1 MSELNQ
7 ERKYTNM
14 TEKTPI
20 QRATELLSHM
30 SLDEKL
36 YQLSSQMIFNVDADY
51 EVQRD
56 HRLGNFRN
64 PGHFMHHGKAVPA
77 SAAAVAERI
86 NRDVQLTMD
95 ALPNKIPPIEHGEA
109 LHGAQWGMAT
119 SFPQP
124 IGMASMFD
132 DEMAEK
138 IGDAIGKECA
148 AVGVRQA
155 LTPVVNVARDCRWGR
170 TIETFGEDVLLN
182 SNMGAAICRGLQ
194 KNGVIATPKHY
205 ADNYS
210 HGGRDSNVSD
220 TSERTMREVFL
231 KPFEKCF
238 KEGGAMS
245 VMAAYNS
252 WDGVPCSCNERLL
265 SEILR
270 DEWGFEGFVVSD
282 YGGVE
287 GVANAHKLVDT
298 NWKAQALCLKAG
310 LEVNLPQNSGENLRK
325 AYDEGWINDADV
337 DRAVLRVL
345 AAKFAIGLM
354 DEPFVDAEAADALV
368 RCDAHKELALESAR
382 RAIIL
387 LKNDGLLPLEREKT
401 RKIAVFGAGANVFPV
416 GTNYSGPYGAPW
428 TAEDAKTPLQF
439 LQEYLDGYA
448 EVIFAGDDR
457 IEEVAAACDVALYL
471 TTVVEGEGMDR
482 SDLRLP
488 GITKKAQQDEAA
500 IIVGKFEAEV
510 KTDQEQS
517 IRRMTKANPN
527 SAVVLLNG
535 APVDMSG
542 WMDNCNAI
550 LEAWYPG
557 EQGAQAITE
566 ILFGETNPSAKLP
579 ITFPRSVGQLPL
591 FYSMK
596 PSGRGYG
603 YVENDGSPQYP
614 FGYGL
619 SYTTFNLDDY
629 GCVEKD
635 GGLAVS
641 LTVENTGER
650 DGAEV
655 VQIYLSGRNC
665 DVAMP
670 MKELKA
676 YKRVQVAAGEKSEV
690 TVTVPNEAF
699 CYYDRKMNFGMH
711 NGDYT
716 VSVATSCTD
725 VKKTFEVSVKDGKL
739 IVK

>member
-1 MSELNQ
+1 
-7 ERKYTNM
+7 M
-14 TEKTPI
+14 TEQTPK
-20 QRATELLSHM
+20 QRAAELLSRM
-30 SLDEKL
+30 SLEEKL
-36 YQLSSQMIFNVDADY
+36 YQLSGQMVFSIGEKY
-51 EVQRD
+51 ETERE
-56 HRLGNFRN
+56 HRMGNFRN
-64 PGHFMHHGKAVPA
+64 PGHFMHYERPEAAPA
-77 SAAAVAERI
+77 SEVAERI
-86 NRDVQLTMD
+86 NRDVRLSMD
-95 ALPNKIPPIEHGEA
+95 AQPNGVPPIEHGEA

-124 IGMASMFD
+124 IGMASTFND
-132 DEMAEK
+132 DIVSQ
-138 IGDAIGKECA
+138 IGDAIGKECV

-155 LTPVVNVARDCRWGR
+155 LTPVVNIARDCRWGR
-170 TIETFGEDVLLN
+170 TIETFGEDVLLS
-182 SNMGAAICRGLQ
+182 SNMGVAICRGLQ

-210 HGGRDSNVSD
+210 YGGRDSNVSD
-220 TSERTMREVFL
+220 TSERTMREVYL

-238 KEGGAMS
+238 KEGGALS

-252 WDGVPCSCNERLL
+252 WEGVPCSCNERLL
-265 SEILR
+265 TEILR

-287 GVANAHKLVDT
+287 GVSNAHKMVDT
-298 NWKAQALCLKAG
+298 NWKAQAMCLKAG
-310 LEVNLPQNSGENLRK
+310 LDVNLPSPSFDNLKK
-325 AYDEGWINDADV
+325 AYDEGWITDADV
-337 DRAVLRVL
+337 DLAVLRVL
-345 AAKFAIGLM
+345 TTKFAIGLM
-354 DEPFVDAEAADALV
+354 DDPFVDSAAADGIV
-368 RCDAHKELALESAR
+368 RSDAHKALALEAAR
-382 RAIIL
+382 QSIIL
-387 LKNDGLLPLEREKT
+387 LKNEGLLPLNK
-401 RKIAVFGAGANVFPV
+401 KQVKKVAVFGAGADVFPV
-416 GTNYSGPYGAPW
+416 GMNYSGPYGTPW
-428 TAEDAKTPLQF
+428 TAKDAETPVQF
-439 LQEYLDGYA
+439 LRKYLAGTA
-448 EVIFAGDDR
+448 EVIYAEDER

-488 GITKKAQQDEAA
+488 GITRKAQQDEAA

-510 KTDQEQS
+510 KTDQEES
-517 IRRMTKANPN
+517 IRRMIKANPN

-557 EQGAQAITE
+557 EQGAQAICE
-566 ILFGETNPSAKLP
+566 ILFGDANPSAKLP

-603 YVENDGSPQYP
+603 YVENDGSPLYP

-641 LTVENTGER
+641 LTVENSGER

-665 DVAMP
+665 DVVMP
-670 MKELKA
+670 RIELKA
-676 YKRVQVAAGEKSEV
+676 YKRVEAAAGGKTQV
-690 TVTVPNEAF
+690 TIEVPNEAF

-739 IVK
+739 TVK

>member
-1 MSELNQ
+1 
-7 ERKYTNM
+7 M
-14 TEKTPI
+14 TEQTPK
-20 QRATELLSHM
+20 QRAAELLSRM
-30 SLDEKL
+30 SLEEKL
-36 YQLSSQMIFNVDADY
+36 YQLSGQMVFSIGEKY
-51 EVQRD
+51 ETERE
-56 HRLGNFRN
+56 HRMGNFRN
-64 PGHFMHHGKAVPA
+64 PGHFMHYERPEAAPA
-77 SAAAVAERI
+77 SEVAERI
-86 NRDVQLTMD
+86 NRDVRLSMD
-95 ALPNKIPPIEHGEA
+95 AQPNGVPPIEHGEA

-124 IGMASMFD
+124 IGMASTFND
-132 DEMAEK
+132 DIVSQ
-138 IGDAIGKECA
+138 IGDAIGKECV

-155 LTPVVNVARDCRWGR
+155 LTPVVNIARDCRWGR
-170 TIETFGEDVLLN
+170 TIETFGEDVLLS
-182 SNMGAAICRGLQ
+182 SNMGVAICRGLQ

-210 HGGRDSNVSD
+210 YGGRDSNVSD
-220 TSERTMREVFL
+220 TSERTMREVYL

-238 KEGGAMS
+238 KEGGALS

-252 WDGVPCSCNERLL
+252 WEGVPCSCNERLL
-265 SEILR
+265 TEILR

-287 GVANAHKLVDT
+287 GVSNAHKMVDT
-298 NWKAQALCLKAG
+298 NWKAQAMCLKAG
-310 LEVNLPQNSGENLRK
+310 LDVNLPSPSFDNLKK
-325 AYDEGWINDADV
+325 AYDEGWISDADV
-337 DRAVLRVL
+337 DLAVLRVL
-345 AAKFAIGLM
+345 TTKFAIGLM
-354 DEPFVDAEAADALV
+354 DDPFVDSAAADGIV
-368 RCDAHKELALESAR
+368 RSDAHKALALEAAR
-382 RAIIL
+382 QSIIL
-387 LKNDGLLPLEREKT
+387 LKNEGLLPLNK
-401 RKIAVFGAGANVFPV
+401 KQVKKVAVFGAGADVFPV
-416 GTNYSGPYGAPW
+416 GMNYSGPYGTPW
-428 TAEDAKTPLQF
+428 TAKDAETPVQF
-439 LQEYLDGYA
+439 LRKYLAGTA
-448 EVIFAGDDR
+448 EVIYAEDER

-488 GITKKAQQDEAA
+488 GITRKAQQDEAA

-510 KTDQEQS
+510 KTDQEES
-517 IRRMTKANPN
+517 IRRMIKANPN

-557 EQGAQAITE
+557 EQGAQAICE
-566 ILFGETNPSAKLP
+566 ILFGDANPSAKLP

-603 YVENDGSPQYP
+603 YVENDGSPLYP

-665 DVAMP
+665 DVVMP
-670 MKELKA
+670 RIELKA
-676 YKRVQVAAGEKSEV
+676 YKRVKVAAGQKARV
-690 TVTVPNEAF
+690 TIEVPNEAF

-716 VSVATSCTD
+716 VSVATSSKD
-725 VKKTFEVSVKDGKL
+725 IHQTFEVRVKNGQL
-739 IVK
+739 V

>member
-1 MSELNQ
+1 
-7 ERKYTNM
+7 M
-14 TEKTPI
+14 TEQTPK
-20 QRATELLSHM
+20 QRAAELLSRM
-30 SLDEKL
+30 SLEEKL
-36 YQLSSQMIFNVDADY
+36 YQLSGQMVFSIGEKY
-51 EVQRD
+51 ETERE
-56 HRLGNFRN
+56 HRMGNFRN
-64 PGHFMHHGKAVPA
+64 PGHFMHYERPEAAPA
-77 SAAAVAERI
+77 SEVAERI
-86 NRDVQLTMD
+86 NRDVRLSMD
-95 ALPNKIPPIEHGEA
+95 AQPNGVPPIEHGEA

-124 IGMASMFD
+124 IGMASTFND
-132 DEMAEK
+132 DIVSQ
-138 IGDAIGKECA
+138 IGDAIGKECV

-155 LTPVVNVARDCRWGR
+155 LTPVVNIARDCRWGR
-170 TIETFGEDVLLN
+170 TIETYGEDVLLS
-182 SNMGAAICRGLQ
+182 SNMGVAICRGLQ

-210 HGGRDSNVSD
+210 YGGRDSNVSD
-220 TSERTMREVFL
+220 TSERTMREVYL

-238 KEGGAMS
+238 KEGGALS

-252 WDGVPCSCNERLL
+252 WEGVPCSCNERLL
-265 SEILR
+265 TEILR

-287 GVANAHKLVDT
+287 GVSNAHKMVDT
-298 NWKAQALCLKAG
+298 NWKAQAMCLKAG
-310 LEVNLPQNSGENLRK
+310 LDVNLPSPSFDNLKK
-325 AYDEGWINDADV
+325 AYDEGWITDADV
-337 DRAVLRVL
+337 DLAVLRVL
-345 AAKFAIGLM
+345 TTKFAIGLM
-354 DEPFVDAEAADALV
+354 DDPFVDSAAADGIV
-368 RCDAHKELALESAR
+368 RSDAHKALALEAAR
-382 RAIIL
+382 QSIIL
-387 LKNDGLLPLEREKT
+387 LKNEGLLPLNK
-401 RKIAVFGAGANVFPV
+401 KQVKKVAVFGAGADVFPV
-416 GTNYSGPYGAPW
+416 GMNYSGPYGTPW
-428 TAEDAKTPLQF
+428 TAKDAETPVQF
-439 LQEYLDGYA
+439 LRKYLAGTA
-448 EVIFAGDDR
+448 EVIYAEDER

-488 GITKKAQQDEAA
+488 GITRKAQQDEAA

-510 KTDQEQS
+510 KTDQEES
-517 IRRMTKANPN
+517 IRRMIKANPN

-557 EQGAQAITE
+557 EQGAQAICE
-566 ILFGETNPSAKLP
+566 ILFGDANPSAKLP

-603 YVENDGSPQYP
+603 YVENDGSPLYP

-665 DVAMP
+665 DVVMP
-670 MKELKA
+670 RIELKA
-676 YKRVQVAAGEKSEV
+676 YKRVEVAAGGKTQV
-690 TVTVPNEAF
+690 TIEVPNEAF

-739 IVK
+739 TVK